1 MSQYYDGNSI
11 ETSRSPSEL
20 DDRQQSDS
28 SKSFGSQNLRKRS
41 PPMIVTAPGE
51 CQQFTES
58 RPKSLVPYPREEY
71 KAGEKMGNV
80 EAKVKSIEKSRL
92 SAAGIPSTSIER
104 VNDYYYRVSVTANES
119 EKPISQ
125 IIDNINNVA
134 ISSIM
139 KPMPANIKTNR
150 FDLKDSS
157 YNQQLNA
164 VFENNPST
172 SAVAQP
178 HSQSLSSNSHHPAAS
193 LSISPSSLSISPTL
207 SENNEFHQTN
217 PGPSKPSFIPS
228 RTLHSLSQTQ
238 LCLDNSQ
245 ASLKAST
252 KPVTLTPH
260 SALAS
265 SSASSIHDA
274 QSVPTNGVKSATQ
287 PQQIKRPLV
296 RIIPT
301 SSGNERSTHHHR
313 HHQERSEMTKT
324 SLSDSPSPDYDSSI
338 TSAAHIVNKNF
349 MNMNLT
355 GYQRASSQLENGFK
369 LVNLLNTTSDATW
382 VSLWF
387 KLQPLNSN
395 IGLNLGNF
403 NFFCLN
409 REV

>member
-1 MSQYYDGNSI
+1 
-11 ETSRSPSEL
+11 
-20 DDRQQSDS
+20 
-28 SKSFGSQNLRKRS
+28 
-41 PPMIVTAPGE
+41 
-51 CQQFTES
+51 
-58 RPKSLVPYPREEY
+58 
-71 KAGEKMGNV
+71 MGNV

-92 SAAGIPSTSIER
+92 SAAGMPSTSIER

-134 ISSIM
+134 ISSSSNSIM

-172 SAVAQP
+172 SVAQP
-178 HSQSLSSNSHHPAAS
+178 QSQSLSSNSHHPAAS

-207 SENNEFHQTN
+207 SDNNEFHQTN
-217 PGPSKPSFIPS
+217 RGANPEPSKPSFNPS

-238 LCLDNSQ
+238 LCLENSQ
-245 ASLKAST
+245 ASLKALT
-252 KPVTLTPH
+252 KPVALNPH

-274 QSVPTNGVKSATQ
+274 QSVPTNGVKPATQ
-287 PQQIKRPLV
+287 PQQITRPLV

-369 LVNLLNTTSDATW
+369 LVNLLNTTSDAT
-382 VSLWF
+382 
-387 KLQPLNSN
+387 
-395 IGLNLGNF
+395 
-403 NFFCLN
+403 
-409 REV
+409 